1 MSRRMDPEPEGVECP
16 ELVKPASLPWDD
28 EVITWTGVSDR
39 VAAGAKIGRRG
50 CDEAGPKSNCE
61 ELPPAPLAP
70 DSSGDWYVLSL
81 RAGSVKGIA
90 GSTVAENGLNAS
102 GLCCC
107 CRLSCCSFTMSS
119 AGRRICCWGADSCS
133 RNFTN
138 NCEND

>member
-16 ELVKPASLPWDD
+16 ELVTPASLPCDD
-28 EVITWTGVSDR
+28 EVIPWTGVSAR
-39 VAAGAKIGRRG
+39 VAAGAKIGRR

-61 ELPPAPLAP
+61 ELPPALAP

-107 CRLSCCSFTMSS
+107 C
-119 AGRRICCWGADSCS
+119 
-133 RNFTN
+133 
-138 NCEND
+138 